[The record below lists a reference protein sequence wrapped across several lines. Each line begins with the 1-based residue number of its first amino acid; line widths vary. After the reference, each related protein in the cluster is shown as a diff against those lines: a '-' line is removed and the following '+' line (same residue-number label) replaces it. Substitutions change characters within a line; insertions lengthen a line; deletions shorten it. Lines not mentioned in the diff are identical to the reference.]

1 MKRQW
6 FKPSFVPLPVN
17 FNSVILPFPCSL
29 DLLSHGFT
37 WSAGSVMTQEEAV
50 LVHLPTG
57 SLADHTRVRGQSPI
71 WDSLAR
77 TWSLHLPWDVC
88 GPRCSPE
95 TYQCSDLSL
104 SCFSISSHPGLWV
117 TEGPLSGERWVSARG
132 LGLEG
137 AFEVLQAGHS
147 VWASQE
153 SSSGNISN
161 CRLKI
166 PLV

>member
-6 FKPSFVPLPVN
+6 FKPSFVPL
-17 FNSVILPFPCSL
+17 SVSLQSFTLPFPYSL
-29 DLLSHGFT
+29 DMLFHGFP
-37 WSAGSVMTQEEAV
+37 WSAGSVVTREETV
-50 LVHLPTG
+50 LVHLPAG
-57 SLADHTRVRGQSPI
+57 SGADHTRVRRQSPI

-77 TWSLHLPWDVC
+77 TWSLHLPWDIC
-88 GPRCSPE
+88 GPRCPPE

-117 TEGPLSGERWVSARG
+117 TEGALSGERWVSARG

-147 VWASQE
+147 VWASWE
-153 SSSGNISN
+153 SSSGNTSN
-161 CRLKI
+161 CTFTI